1 MAPLNLQGHVLTPLG
16 VRRGTAGAYAEIGP
30 VVVHASPCDGYPDTH
45 VYPPALWE
53 RRQVVRAYNTAGK
66 IVDGILTDG
75 GADNRRAIDE
85 LLGRPQV
92 ALVHLRNV
100 TYGCYNFTV
109 VRD

>member
-1 MAPLNLQGHVLTPLG
+1 
-16 VRRGTAGAYAEIGP
+16 
-30 VVVHASPCDGYPDTH
+30 VVVHAEPCGGYPDTH

-53 RRQVVRAYNTAGK
+53 RRQVVRAYNAAGK

-75 GADNRRAIDE
+75 GADNRRAVDE
-85 LLGRPQV
+85 LLARPNV